1 MLIKV
6 VAEIRFIKWDK
17 IEEAEQIINIFSM
30 HTVISG
36 TCIILCLF
44 WKVALPLIKFLC
56 EEFPEPE

>member
-17 IEEAEQIINIFSM
+17 IEEAEQIMNILSM

-36 TCIILCLF
+36 TCIVLCLV
-44 WKVALPLIKFLC
+44 WKVSLPLLYFLC
-56 EEFPEPE
+56 EEFPRPE

>member
-17 IEEAEQIINIFSM
+17 IEEAEQIMNILSM

-36 TCIILCLF
+36 TGIILCLF
-44 WKVALPLIKFLC
+44 RKVLLPLVNFLC